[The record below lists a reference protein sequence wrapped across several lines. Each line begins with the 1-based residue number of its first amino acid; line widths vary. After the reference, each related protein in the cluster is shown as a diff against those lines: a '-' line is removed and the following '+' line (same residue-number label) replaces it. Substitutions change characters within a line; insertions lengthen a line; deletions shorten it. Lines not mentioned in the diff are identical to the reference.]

1 MHANARA
8 TITTPTTTATTTT
21 TTTIHSPAPLHTPI
35 HYLPLVLH
43 LTVQGDSGTT
53 LSKVTICETDA
64 DYTNLIVTVV
74 VVTLVCCIG
83 TVGVVL
89 YFVKVRHIHVVTT
102 FLLVLFLISCDT
114 RMQCLCT
121 LCFDRFLKTAKVEST
136 GVLSTFESWAALS
149 PFQHNPLDLTLLP

>member
-1 MHANARA
+1 MHSYARA
-8 TITTPTTTATTTT
+8 ATTTT
-21 TTTIHSPAPLHTPI
+21 LHSPTPLHIPI
-35 HYLPLVLH
+35 HHLPLVLH

-64 DYTNLIVTVV
+64 DYTNLIVTVI

-114 RMQCLCT
+114 HMQCLCT
-121 LCFDRFLKTAKVEST
+121 LRIDRFLKAVKVEST

-149 PFQHNPLDLTLLP
+149 QVQHNPLDLTLLP